1 MGGTSAMLYCQ
12 DVGLVES
19 NQSVVAN
26 VVLLALDA
34 GVQTIAGIQ
43 VWYFMVP
50 WVLYGTARPLQWAY
64 RWLGKQCLILPV
76 CVCVCVCQ

>member
-1 MGGTSAMLYCQ
+1 MLYCQ

-43 VWYFMVP
+43 V
-50 WVLYGTARPLQWAY
+50 
-64 RWLGKQCLILPV
+64 
-76 CVCVCVCQ
+76 

>member
-1 MGGTSAMLYCQ
+1 M
-12 DVGLVES
+12 GLVES

-50 WVLYGTARPLQWAY
+50 LVLCGTARPLQWAY

-76 CVCVCVCQ
+76 CACVPVSQ